1 MTKNT
6 IDVSGYSGGWVTKA
20 LARMKR
26 DGEVVLKAGTDAIG
40 VTWLQN
46 ADNETRL
53 VQAAAKM
60 KGHRK

>member
-40 VTWLQN
+40 AN
-46 ADNETRL
+46 
-53 VQAAAKM
+53 
-60 KGHRK
+60 